1 MPAMITQVTLKV
13 FTQMSSSGHVM
24 DMLDKPH
31 PQAPMWLEVVEWA
44 PVVLCGEWKVGR
56 NSLTP
61 QLLLFFLHKVL
72 VGPLLHINI

>member
-1 MPAMITQVTLKV
+1 MYAKITQVTLKV
-13 FTQMSSSGHVM
+13 FTQTSSSGHLT

-56 NSLTP
+56 NFLTP
-61 QLLLFFLHKVL
+61 QFLLLFLHGGL